1 MEQQDWG
8 SPRFV
13 SEQFHRWYQA
23 NAKTIPAPTEIR
35 SREFAFLQFG
45 SKTMFRH
52 IGFPDE
58 TAFRRYLAENS
69 PAHCYH
75 SSSYYQFPE
84 ADMAGKGWSGADL
97 VFDIDAD
104 HFDLPC
110 QHEHDKWKCR
120 NCGAEGTGKP
130 PEICKCGKAAFE
142 EESWLCEHCLKA
154 AKHETQK
161 LLDILIQD
169 LGFNPTGDLVV
180 NFSGNRGYHVH
191 VRSKRIRN
199 LDQSGRREVVD
210 YILGTGLK
218 PEYLGFNLRAKG
230 GNSTLADG
238 GWRGRACRALYDY
251 VASTETDEI
260 KKLKL
265 GRKITSL
272 LVNQKDRSLAILEE
286 GHPSLFLKAVG
297 VSDEERLMADL
308 DKLMEIAVK
317 EQAADI
323 DTVVTT
329 DIHRLIRLPN
339 TLHGKTGWQVQTILL
354 ASLPD
359 YDPLTS
365 AIALRIGE
373 AKVYV
378 RHAPKIRIADKE
390 YGPYTEETVTIPM
403 AAAVF
408 LLCKKGA
415 RIET

>member
-1 MEQQDWG
+1 MEQDWG

-13 SEQFHRWYQA
+13 ADQFHRWYQG
-23 NAKTIPAPTEIR
+23 NARSIPAPTEIKQ
-35 SREFAFLQFG
+35 REFAFLQFG
-45 SKTMFRH
+45 GKAMFRH

-58 TAFRRYLAENS
+58 GAFRRYLSESS
-69 PAHCYH
+69 PAHSYH
-75 SSSYYQFPE
+75 SSSYYQRPD
-84 ADMAGKGWSGADL
+84 ADMAGKGWTGADL

-130 PEICKCGKAAFE
+130 PEICACGKAAFE
-142 EESWLCEHCLKA
+142 EESWLCEHCLQA

-169 LGFNPTGDLVV
+169 FGFSPANELVV

-191 VRSKRIRN
+191 VRSKRIRG

-210 YILGTGLK
+210 YMLGTGLK
-218 PEYLGFNLRAKG
+218 PEYLGFNPRAKG
-230 GNSTLADG
+230 GRSTLADG
-238 GWRGRACRALYDY
+238 GWRGRAGRALYDY
-251 VASTETDEI
+251 IASADAQTVKD
-260 KKLKL
+260 LKL

-272 LVNQKDRSLAILEE
+272 LVNEKEKALTILEE
-286 GHPSLFLKAVG
+286 GHPSMFLKAVG
-297 VSDEERLMADL
+297 VGDEERLMTDL
-308 DKLMEIAVK
+308 GRIMEIAVK

-339 TLHGKTGWQVQTILL
+339 TLHGKTGWQVQTIQLE
-354 ASLPD
+354 SLPD

-365 AIALRIGE
+365 AIAFRGGE
-373 AKVYV
+373 AKIYV
-378 RHAPKIRIADKE
+378 RHAPKVRIGDAE
-390 YGPYTEETVTIPM
+390 YGPYSQETIVVPM
-403 AAAVF
+403 AVAMF

-415 RIET
+415 RIEP

>member
-1 MEQQDWG
+1 MEQLDWG

-13 SEQFHRWYQA
+13 AEQFHRWYQTY
-23 NAKTIPAPTEIR
+23 AKTIPAPTEIR

-45 SKTMFRH
+45 GKTMFRH
-52 IGFPDE
+52 IGFSDE
-58 TAFRRYLAENS
+58 TAFRRYLTENS

-75 SSSYYQFPE
+75 SSSYYHFPE

-104 HFDLPC
+104 HFDLAC
-110 QHEHDKWKCR
+110 QHEHDKWKCK
-120 NCGAEGTGKP
+120 NCGEEGTGKP
-130 PEICKCGKAAFE
+130 PEICKCGKATFE
-142 EESWLCEHCLKA
+142 EESWLCEHCLQA
-154 AKHETQK
+154 AKNETQK

-169 LGFNPTGDLVV
+169 LGFNPTGDLVI

-238 GWRGRACRALYDY
+238 GWRGRASRALYDY
-251 VASTETDEI
+251 IASAEPNEI
-260 KKLKL
+260 KRLKL
-265 GRKITSL
+265 GRKITGL
-272 LVNQKDRSLAILEE
+272 LVNEKYRALTILEE

-297 VSDEERLMADL
+297 VGDEERLMGDL
-308 DKLMEIAVK
+308 DKLMEIAIK

-339 TLHGKTGWQVQTILL
+339 TLHGKTGWQVQTIPLDT
-354 ASLPD
+354 LPD
-359 YDPLTS
+359 YDPLTN
-365 AIALRIGE
+365 AIAFKTGE
-373 AKVYV
+373 AKIYV
-378 RHAPKIRIADKE
+378 RHAPKIRIAEME

-415 RIET
+415 RIEP

>member
-1 MEQQDWG
+1 MESDWG
-8 SPRFV
+8 SPGFV
-13 SEQFHRWYQA
+13 AEQFHRWYLT
-23 NAKTIPAPTEIR
+23 NARTIPAPTEIKM
-35 SREFAFLQFG
+35 REFAFLQFG
-45 SKTMFRH
+45 GKTMYRH

-58 TAFRRYLAENS
+58 VAFRRYLAENG
-69 PAHCYH
+69 PAHSYH
-75 SSSYYQFPE
+75 SSCYYTRPE

-110 QHEHDKWKCR
+110 QHEHDKWKCKS
-120 NCGAEGTGKP
+120 CGEEGTGKP

-142 EESWLCEHCLKA
+142 EETWLCERCLQA
-154 AKHETQK
+154 AKYETQK

-169 LGFNPTGDLVV
+169 LGFSPANDLVV

-191 VRSKRIRN
+191 VRNQRIRS

-210 YILGTGLK
+210 YILGTGIK
-218 PEYLGFNLRAKG
+218 SEYLGFNLRSKG
-230 GNSTLADG
+230 GRPTLADE
-238 GWRGRACRALYDY
+238 GWRGRAGRAVYGFI
-251 VASTETDEI
+251 ASTPPEEI
-260 KKLKL
+260 KALKL

-272 LVNQKDRSLAILEE
+272 LVNDRDKALAILEE
-286 GHPSLFLKAVG
+286 SHPSLLLKAVG
-297 VSDEERLMADL
+297 VGDEDRLMTDVE
-308 DKLMEIAVK
+308 KIMEIAVK

-339 TLHGKTGWQVQTILL
+339 TLHGKTGWQVQTIKLD
-354 ASLPD
+354 SLPD

-365 AIALRIGE
+365 AIAFRTGE

-378 RHAPKIRIADKE
+378 RHAPKVRIGDAE
-390 YGPYTEETVTIPM
+390 YGPYTQETVTVPLATAI
-403 AAAVF
+403 F

-415 RIET
+415 RIDK